1 MNEPIVLLLEDWEH
15 DGERVSELLWML
27 EEMKIISV
35 RFENKNTLDFG
46 ASDEE
51 MPSVLLMYLNR
62 TEYYAI
68 SFLEN
73 AYIIQFQQFGLKV
86 LEREF
91 NCTICPAGTEDR
103 ISILDFLS
111 SVCAS
116 SGPLSC
122 TAN

>member
-1 MNEPIVLLLEDWEH
+1 MNEPIVLLLEDWEN

-27 EEMKIISV
+27 EEMKIVSV
-35 RFENKNTLDFG
+35 SFENKNTLDFG
-46 ASDEE
+46 ANNED
-51 MPSVLLMYLNR
+51 MPAVLLMYLNR

-73 AYIIQFQQFGLKV
+73 AYIIQFETFGVKV
-86 LEREF
+86 LEQEF
-91 NCTICPAGTEDR
+91 NCSICPAGADNS

-116 SGPLSC
+116 SGPLYC